1 MPEPDTLSEQNGL
14 PTFRMNIQGVSAT
27 SAYYLMDFT
36 QDHTVLWSTDCNQTV
51 TGSGSC
57 ELAPTLMS
65 LGFNASDNSTGII
78 HRVGTYNN
86 AKLGG
91 YVVSGTRYST
101 ELCLPNSDCK
111 IGIIYSGENV
121 SQNNWRYDQDGTY
134 GIIGLGP
141 NSFLWNG
148 FADIEN
154 NTVTYSMEL
163 ARVNALTSVHET
175 PIKIDGATQS
185 NITFGSA
192 NDAIYQG
199 DANVMINAQSDFT
212 YALDNFNFG
221 IVYQENGV
229 DSSQYFFAL
238 DSQYPVTFTTNFK
251 GLGLPSD
258 LYLQVVALL
267 EEMTQT
273 EIECDATTD
282 GICVMPAPC
291 ADYESFVDYTFLFNF
306 TDSTNGNYMRVP
318 LATFATNVKGSGGVT
333 QCHVEIT
340 YLDSLATQSNNVIL
354 GGMFFQEFFGVFNNV
369 FDQYDQASQNAVL
382 YVGQNA
388 LYNSYCGNEQLAN
401 GTNPF
406 TPPTPPTPP

>member
-1 MPEPDTLSEQNGL
+1 
-14 PTFRMNIQGVSAT
+14 
-27 SAYYLMDFT
+27 MDFT

-267 EEMTQT
+267 EEMT
-273 EIECDATTD
+273 
-282 GICVMPAPC
+282 
-291 ADYESFVDYTFLFNF
+291 
-306 TDSTNGNYMRVP
+306 
-318 LATFATNVKGSGGVT
+318 
-333 QCHVEIT
+333 
-340 YLDSLATQSNNVIL
+340 
-354 GGMFFQEFFGVFNNV
+354 
-369 FDQYDQASQNAVL
+369 
-382 YVGQNA
+382 
-388 LYNSYCGNEQLAN
+388 
-401 GTNPF
+401 
-406 TPPTPPTPP
+406 